1 MIESEWRSPARP
13 TSPLSVPRSNTV
25 VECERSRPPCFVSAS
40 FAFGSR
46 RLSASDTPLEN
57 DSQLVTPQT
66 TRSKMITPSARA
78 TLRPQRGRLGA
89 AAPGPRYST
98 RLGTLPPSPPPLE
111 GGVARDVRGGRSAK
125 DGTFPLTRPPR

>member
-13 TSPLSVPRSNTV
+13 TSPLSVPSSSTV
-25 VECERSRPPCFVSAS
+25 VECERSRPPCFVRAS

-46 RLSASDTPLEN
+46 RLSAYDTPLEN

-66 TRSKMITPSARA
+66 TNRRTSTPIARA
-78 TLRPQRGRLGA
+78 ILRPHRARWGG

-98 RLGTLPPSPPPLE
+98 RLRTPPPSPPPA
-111 GGVARDVRGGRSAK
+111 GPVAPRGERGGRSAT
-125 DGTFPLTRPPR
+125 DGTLPLTRPPR